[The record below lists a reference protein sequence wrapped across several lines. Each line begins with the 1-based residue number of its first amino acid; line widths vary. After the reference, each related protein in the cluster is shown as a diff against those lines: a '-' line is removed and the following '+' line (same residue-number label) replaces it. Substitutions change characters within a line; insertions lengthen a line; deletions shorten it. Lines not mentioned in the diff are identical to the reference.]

1 MGRGDSERKDA
12 TADAA
17 EQLYAA
23 PLAEF
28 TAERKRIADQL
39 KASGDIEASRAVA
52 KLGKPSVSAWVV
64 NQLYREAGDDLEAL
78 LEAGQRMRGGDMGA
92 GRDQRAALARLH
104 QASSELLVRDG
115 HAASPS
121 MLRRVTMTLQA
132 LSAIGSFDPDPPGQL
147 VQDRDP
153 PGFDLLAGVTLER
166 SDDDEP
172 RRSSKADKASKAR
185 SGKAGKPEKTDKK
198 ADGEPAK
205 TRGKDD
211 KAQVID
217 LEARR
222 REQRDAAQRKMLE
235 HTAAQAAKR
244 AEARAGE
251 VAELRDDL
259 ERAEATAERLRTALA
274 KAQARLDEARA
285 AADAAIKALDGK

>member
-1 MGRGDSERKDA
+1 MGRRDSDRSDA
-12 TADAA
+12 TSGAA
-17 EQLYAA
+17 EKLYAL
-23 PLAEF
+23 PLASF
-28 TAERKRIADQL
+28 TAERKRLADQL
-39 KASGDIEASRAVA
+39 KASGDAEAARAVA

-64 NQLYREAGDDLEAL
+64 NQLHREAREDLDAL
-78 LEAGQRMRGGDMGA
+78 IEAGQRMRGGEMAA

-104 QASSELLVRDG
+104 QLSSELLVRDG

-132 LSAIGSFDPDPPGQL
+132 LSAIGSFEPDPPGQL
-147 VQDRDP
+147 VEDRDP

-166 SDDDEP
+166 DDDEP
-172 RRSSKADKASKAR
+172 RTSKPSTSK
-185 SGKAGKPEKTDKK
+185 SQKPGKPARK
-198 ADGEPAK
+198 ADGEPARA
-205 TRGKDD
+205 RGKADE
-211 KAQVID
+211 QVID

-222 REQRDAAQRKMLE
+222 REQREAAQRKMLE

-244 AEARAGE
+244 AEARATE

-259 ERAEATAERLRTALA
+259 ERAEATAGRLRTALA
-274 KAQARLDEARA
+274 AAQARLDEARA

>member
-1 MGRGDSERKDA
+1 MGRRDSSRPDA
-12 TADAA
+12 AADAA
-17 EQLYAA
+17 ETLYAES
-23 PLAEF
+23 LATF
-28 TAERKRIADQL
+28 TAERKRMADEL

-64 NQLYREAGDDLEAL
+64 NQLHREAREDLDAL
-78 LEAGQRMRGGDMGA
+78 IEAGQRMRGGEMAA

-104 QASSELLVRDG
+104 QTSSELLARDG
-115 HAASPS
+115 HAASPA

-166 SDDDEP
+166 DDDEP
-172 RRSSKADKASKAR
+172 RKSKPSPSKAAR
-185 SGKAGKPEKTDKK
+185 SQKPGKPARK
-198 ADGEPAK
+198 ADGEPAVA
-205 TRGKDD
+205 R
-211 KAQVID
+211 KADEEVID

-244 AEARAGE
+244 AEARASE

-259 ERAEATAERLRTALA
+259 GRAEATAERLRTALA
-274 KAQARLDEARA
+274 VAQARLDEARA
-285 AADAAIKALDGK
+285 AADAAIKALDGMRGGK

>member
-1 MGRGDSERKDA
+1 MGRREGDRSDA
-12 TADAA
+12 VTNAA

-23 PLAEF
+23 PLATF
-28 TAERKRIADQL
+28 TAERKRLADEL
-39 KASGDIEASRAVA
+39 KASGDIEASREVA

-64 NQLYREAGDDLEAL
+64 NQLHREARDDLDAL
-78 LEAGQRMRGGDMGA
+78 LEAGQRMRGGEMAA

-132 LSAIGSFDPDPPGQL
+132 LSAVGSFDPDPAGQL

-166 SDDDEP
+166 DDDEP
-172 RRSSKADKASKAR
+172 RKSKASASKSASSKKPGKSD
-185 SGKAGKPEKTDKK
+185 KAGKK
-198 ADGEPAK
+198 DGEPAR

-211 KAQVID
+211 KDQVID
-217 LEARR
+217 LAARR

-244 AEARAGE
+244 ADARASE
-251 VAELRDDL
+251 VADLRDDL

-274 KAQARLDEARA
+274 KAQAQLDEARA
-285 AADAAIKALDGK
+285 AADAAIRALDEK